1 MQEKPNPVAL
11 RMLKQRSDIL
21 ENLKGIKFKIAVMSG
36 KGGTGKTTVAVN
48 LAAVLSRKNSVGL
61 LDADIDC
68 PNINSFLGIKERFS
82 VKGENRIQPIE
93 RFGLKVVSMAS
104 LQEEADTAI
113 MWRGPMISTGLN
125 SFLQNTD
132 WGKLDFLVIDMPPGT
147 SDAALSI
154 MQNVDLA
161 GIVVV
166 STPQGVA
173 LTDASKAINMAK
185 KFNVKVLGLVENM
198 SGEIFGKGEVESLAK
213 KLGETFLGGIE
224 LRKEIRQLAEKGLIA
239 VNESRE
245 AEKEFKAIA
254 QIVLKQLGVQK
265 NG

>member
-1 MQEKPNPVAL
+1 
-11 RMLKQRSDIL
+11 
-21 ENLKGIKFKIAVMSG
+21 
-36 KGGTGKTTVAVN
+36 
-48 LAAVLSRKNSVGL
+48 
-61 LDADIDC
+61 
-68 PNINSFLGIKERFS
+68 
-82 VKGENRIQPIE
+82 
-93 RFGLKVVSMAS
+93 
-104 LQEEADTAI
+104 

-198 SGEIFGKGEVESLAK
+198 SGEIFGEGEVESLAK